1 MISHFLKLEWKQYF
15 RSANWQKSVFL
26 NIFLVLFA
34 LMFALYFL
42 FGGIFAFKIIK
53 KLFPEQ
59 DPLILVNAFL
69 LYAIV
74 GDLIFRYL
82 MQKLPVMN
90 IKPLLTLS
98 IKKSKI
104 VHFILIK
111 SSFSFFNIMSLFF
124 YIPFSVVLMIEGY
137 GVTGVLGWLFTMIFL
152 IQSANFLNFLINKN
166 NIAFGILIAILLGGY
181 LVQYFKF
188 FDLPGFIGT
197 GFDFVYQNPI
207 TVFVFAGILAIL
219 YIVNYKQLRN
229 EVYLDALISEKT
241 EEVNASDL
249 SFTEKLG
256 DLAPFIKND
265 LRLMWRNKRTK
276 SGIWMLALGLGYG
289 LIFYT
294 NPMYAEIDVMMVLV
308 GVFSTGTFLINFGQF
323 IPAWDSSYYKMLMS
337 QNFKYE
343 RYLKS
348 KFTIMTIS
356 VVLLFLLG
364 IPYVYFGWKILA
376 VHFAAMIYN
385 IGVNTHVILY
395 GGTFNRKK
403 INLDEKAAFNFQG
416 TGAVQWL
423 IGFPLMFLPMGVFGL
438 MNWLVSFEI
447 ATITIA
453 GLGFIG
459 VALHK
464 KLMASIT
471 KKYIKNKYVM
481 IHAFNQEN

>member
-1 MISHFLKLEWKQYF
+1 M
-15 RSANWQKSVFL
+15 
-26 NIFLVLFA
+26 IFLVQA
-34 LMFALYFL
+34 
-42 FGGIFAFKIIK
+42 
-53 KLFPEQ
+53 
-59 DPLILVNAFL
+59 
-69 LYAIV
+69 
-74 GDLIFRYL
+74 
-82 MQKLPVMN
+82 
-90 IKPLLTLS
+90 
-98 IKKSKI
+98 
-104 VHFILIK
+104 
-111 SSFSFFNIMSLFF
+111 
-124 YIPFSVVLMIEGY
+124 
-137 GVTGVLGWLFTMIFL
+137 
-152 IQSANFLNFLINKN
+152 ANFLNFLINKN
-166 NIAFGILIAILLGGY
+166 NIAFGALIAILLGGY
-181 LVQYFKF
+181 LVQYFEF

-207 TVFVFAGILAIL
+207 TVVVFAAVLAML
-219 YIVNYKQLRN
+219 YLANFKQLRN

-241 EEVNASDL
+241 KEVTASDL
-249 SFTEKLG
+249 SFTDKLG

-308 GVFSTGTFLINFGQF
+308 GIFSTGTFLINFGQF

-364 IPYVYFGWKILA
+364 IPYVYFGWEILA

-385 IGVNTHVILY
+385 IGVNSHVILY

-423 IGFPLMFLPMGVFGL
+423 IGFPLMFLPMGIFGL
-438 MNWLVSFEI
+438 INWLVSFEI

-453 GLGFIG
+453 VLGFIG